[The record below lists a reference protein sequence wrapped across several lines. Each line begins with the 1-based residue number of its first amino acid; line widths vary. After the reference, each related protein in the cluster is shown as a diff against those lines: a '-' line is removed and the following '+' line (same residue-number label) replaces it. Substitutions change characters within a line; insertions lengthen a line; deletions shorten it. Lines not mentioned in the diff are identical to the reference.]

1 MNVCIDLN
9 AFSAHARLGQFCGQ
23 LFRLIRLPSLFFWRR
38 SKNDQARSLEKKHVI
53 SSADFENLAFF
64 ACSRTPCSHSRL
76 FSFAR
81 SLFSIGAR
89 SFVLRRYLGISFL
102 PFACSYPPLFI
113 DTETDPGTDPA
124 FAHRLLM
131 RSAPLPSWI
140 RLHLLYIL
148 LVLVSKPIVGL
159 VEANS

>member
-1 MNVCIDLN
+1 MAPGCGIAADRD
-9 AFSAHARLGQFCGQ
+9 RLKGWIGYRLRCPKPQLQVFLWRPLSKLSQTALAAKKFCTKGYH
-23 LFRLIRLPSLFFWRR
+23 LS
-38 SKNDQARSLEKKHVI
+38 RSLRPVFGKTIAKHVI

-89 SFVLRRYLGISFL
+89 SFVRPERRRYLGISFL

-113 DTETDPGTDPA
+113 DCFFPQRQTQS
-124 FAHRLLM
+124 LL
-131 RSAPLPSWI
+131 I
-140 RLHLLYIL
+140 DF
-148 LVLVSKPIVGL
+148 
-159 VEANS
+159 